1 VQWLLSSVSAV
12 MKKTEIFIARIDE
25 TTCFRG
31 LSPVFGLAAPT
42 IYAIIIVILSSF
54 FSLGDRSPIFFFYLD
69 S

>member
-25 TTCFRG
+25 TTCFKG

-54 FSLGDRSPIFFFYLD
+54 LFFGRSQPNFFLL
-69 S
+69 SR